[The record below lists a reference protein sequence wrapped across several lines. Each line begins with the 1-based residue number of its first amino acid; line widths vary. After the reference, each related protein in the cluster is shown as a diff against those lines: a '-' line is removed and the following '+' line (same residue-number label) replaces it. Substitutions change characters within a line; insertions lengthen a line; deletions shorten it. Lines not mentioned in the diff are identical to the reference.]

1 MNAKK
6 GVYNIVF
13 GILGQALTVVFAII
27 VPKVIIEYYGS
38 EVNGLLSSIS
48 QILVYLGLFE
58 AGVGTASL
66 QALYQPIA
74 EGGKKDINS
83 ILSAT
88 NKYYKRTSKLYFAAL
103 VVFSVIYPF
112 VVKNSLNTFLVM
124 ALIFFGGLGNVV
136 NFMYQ
141 GKYKIL
147 LQAEGKS
154 YIVTNITTIVNVLIN
169 VGKIILI
176 IAGFQVLAVQVV
188 FFAFNV
194 LQMALFEI
202 YIHKNYGWIDLSV
215 EPNEAAISQK
225 NSVLIHQIST
235 LVFSNTDVLVLSVFS
250 GLKVVS
256 VYTVYNYI
264 YSTVLNLF
272 NTVNNGLVFYL
283 GQNYHKGKEHFI
295 HIYRVFELDITVFGY
310 YVFTVI
316 GVLTLPFMN
325 LYTKNMTDY
334 NYIDKLLPVLFLTI
348 QLLSIARFA
357 SNNLINIAGHFK
369 KTQSRSIAESAIN
382 LIVSFLA
389 VYKFGI
395 YGVLIGT
402 IVAMV
407 YRTNDMIIYANHR
420 ILQTSVISSYRIMI
434 VNILTAVLCMILF
447 YDKIHWAGSYMLL
460 IGAGIVY
467 GIIIL
472 GIFLAVN
479 LICNWNLMKTNFSMV
494 KQLIK
499 RKIAC

>member
-1 MNAKK
+1 
-6 GVYNIVF
+6 
-13 GILGQALTVVFAII
+13 
-27 VPKVIIEYYGS
+27 
-38 EVNGLLSSIS
+38 
-48 QILVYLGLFE
+48 
-58 AGVGTASL
+58 
-66 QALYQPIA
+66 
-74 EGGKKDINS
+74 
-83 ILSAT
+83 
-88 NKYYKRTSKLYFAAL
+88 
-103 VVFSVIYPF
+103 
-112 VVKNSLNTFLVM
+112 
-124 ALIFFGGLGNVV
+124 
-136 NFMYQ
+136 MYQ

-272 NTVNNGLVFYL
+272 NTVIMGWF
-283 GQNYHKGKEHFI
+283 FI
-295 HIYRVFELDITVFGY
+295 WDRIIIRERNILFTYIECLNWIFTVFGY

-348 QLLSIARFA
+348 QF
-357 SNNLINIAGHFK
+357 
-369 KTQSRSIAESAIN
+369 T
-382 LIVSFLA
+382 
-389 VYKFGI
+389 
-395 YGVLIGT
+395 
-402 IVAMV
+402 
-407 YRTNDMIIYANHR
+407 
-420 ILQTSVISSYRIMI
+420 
-434 VNILTAVLCMILF
+434 
-447 YDKIHWAGSYMLL
+447 
-460 IGAGIVY
+460 
-467 GIIIL
+467 
-472 GIFLAVN
+472 
-479 LICNWNLMKTNFSMV
+479 
-494 KQLIK
+494 
-499 RKIAC
+499 